1 MVLAIATPAL
11 AGDPEWAGAPGSMY
25 LSWTYDEEPP
35 GDFGEEGGML
45 DAPDEQEVTP
55 HPTRED
61 PEDLQQEYLDGF
73 VGEYPGLDFTGIYGW
88 HGFVEP
94 FDFTVTPSWTQTFAE
109 RYGVLTGV
117 GYFGFYIKNFEFIT
131 GTGHKDFS
139 VQITW
144 YLQDGT
150 LPAPLWFYIDDSE
163 GVAGFTEESV
173 EEIDLGGDWT
183 RSTFYMST
191 QDPCTMWGDDV
202 NPSYEFIEIGADDPC
217 DLGRTWV
224 LAIDEVTIHTICY
237 EGDEPPLG
245 PGGDGTIVVEPNII
259 SIYEPFDAGGPP
271 VQGPVVGNFG
281 VKLGWMPEEPY
292 TVYVTVDPN
301 TEGDGPN
308 EDYIIQ
314 GADPDATVTLAF
326 NQSNWDDLQK
336 VHIEARK
343 DVDREG
349 TEIHL
354 LELTS
359 STDETNG
366 DPNFRDGWFRM
377 ILTVVDN
384 DTRYLSVLPDEIE
397 LSENQAPPDP
407 CGTKCFDVRL
417 SHQPEAKVG
426 VWVNAEGDAFSEDEK
441 LTMFII
447 DPNFEQYPPLYADP
461 NRMTFT
467 VSGNPEWNQ
476 TTMTSNWDVVQTI
489 CVRAKDNN
497 RLFQVN
503 KRYVEGSVVLKPFS
517 EDPGYR
523 VPDLNA
529 DGSEAPGDPPD
540 SGGEAVPVTVAVK
553 VEDNECGALGYD
565 HTDIAGDFDTEGN
578 PKPDCLVGLADIAV
592 IYSSWASCTKPYDG
606 GISGWTDCD
615 ALWNLQ

>member
-1 MVLAIATPAL
+1 MKKLIMFVMILAIATPAL
-11 AGDPEWAGAPGSMY
+11 AVDPNWVGAPGSMY
-25 LSWTYDEEPP
+25 LSWTYDEAPP
-35 GDFGEEGGML
+35 GELFGEEGGML

-55 HPTRED
+55 HPTREG
-61 PEDLQQEYLDGF
+61 PEDLQEEFLEEF
-73 VGEYPGLDFTGIYGW
+73 AGEYPELDFTGIYGW

-94 FDFTVTPSWTQTFAE
+94 FDFRVTPSWAEEFAT
-109 RYGVLTGV
+109 RDGVLTGV
-117 GYFGFYIKNFEFIT
+117 GYFGFYINNFEFNT
-131 GTGHKDFS
+131 TGHKDFS
-139 VQITW
+139 VQVTW

-163 GVAGFTEESV
+163 GVAGFTEESI
-173 EEIDLGGDWT
+173 EEIDVGGGWT

-202 NPSYEFIEIGADDPC
+202 NPSYEYIEIGADDPC

-224 LAIDEVTIHTICY
+224 LAIDEVAIHTICY

-245 PGGDGTIVVEPNII
+245 PGGDGTIVVEPNIT

-281 VKLGWMPEEPY
+281 VKLGWMPAEPN

-301 TEGDGPN
+301 GEGDGPN
-308 EDYIIQ
+308 EDYKIQ

-326 NQSNWDDLQK
+326 NQSNWDELQK
-336 VHIEARK
+336 VRIEAIE
-343 DVDREG
+343 DLDREG
-349 TEIHL
+349 SEIHL

-417 SHQPEAKVG
+417 SHQPDAKVG

-467 VSGNPEWNQ
+467 
-476 TTMTSNWDVVQTI
+476 TSNWDLEQTI
-489 CVRAKDNN
+489 CVHAKDNN
-497 RLFQVN
+497 KLFQAWQ
-503 KRYVEGSVVLKPFS
+503 RYVEGSVVLTPFS
-517 EDPGYR
+517 EDPATAY
-523 VPDLNA
+523 P
-529 DGSEAPGDPPD
+529 S
-540 SGGEAVPVTVAVK
+540 
-553 VEDNECGALGYD
+553 
-565 HTDIAGDFDTEGN
+565 
-578 PKPDCLVGLADIAV
+578 
-592 IYSSWASCTKPYDG
+592 
-606 GISGWTDCD
+606 
-615 ALWNLQ
+615 